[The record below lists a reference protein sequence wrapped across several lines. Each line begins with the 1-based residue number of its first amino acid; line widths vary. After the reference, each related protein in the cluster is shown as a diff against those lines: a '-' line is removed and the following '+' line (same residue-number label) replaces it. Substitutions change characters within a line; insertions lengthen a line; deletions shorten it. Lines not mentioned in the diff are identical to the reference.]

1 MSSNDEYNNLVR
13 KQSNVQGQID
23 SCEDTIS
30 DLSKKIE
37 KLELAKS
44 FLNTA
49 ENELKKVKKSTKK
62 EVEAKYSWAGTNYSS
77 FQTMGQNVIN
87 ANDTYWSNVDCA
99 RDAICDEIN
108 RLENERNKQY
118 GILGGLMSLFNSLG
132 NEIEKLVNNT
142 KLV

>member
-23 SCEDTIS
+23 SCEDTIT

-49 ENELKKVKKSTKK
+49 ENELKKVKSR
-62 EVEAKYSWAGTNYSS
+62 S
-77 FQTMGQNVIN
+77 
-87 ANDTYWSNVDCA
+87 
-99 RDAICDEIN
+99 
-108 RLENERNKQY
+108 
-118 GILGGLMSLFNSLG
+118 
-132 NEIEKLVNNT
+132 
-142 KLV
+142 